1 MLSCEDIRFNLR
13 SCRDGSYAL
22 SVHLRWPLTGRAEE
36 LRAIDAAMSD
46 PDSAGV
52 VVCGAAGVGKSR
64 LASEALDSAAKKGF
78 EVRRA
83 VATSSA
89 RALPLGAFAVWTS
102 AGLDNLQLV
111 RGVID
116 SLTAAPQGTAVIVGI
131 DDVHLLD
138 DLSALVLHQIVQRR
152 AAKVLLTVRDGEAI
166 SPAVQDVWRNG
177 QFERLDLQPLS
188 ADETTALL
196 CAALGGPVEPAA
208 ARRLWKLTR
217 GNALYL
223 HHIVEQEVSD
233 GRLVEEHGYWRWSGE
248 PVVAPALIE
257 LIESRI
263 GALPPAIG
271 AVIDALAVGEP
282 IELRSLARITTPAA
296 VEEAD
301 VRGLITL
308 ERVDGAMEVRIA
320 HPLYGEVRKERAPPT
335 RLRRL
340 RGLVAKELAAGDRR
354 DDARSVVRRAT
365 LMLDSD
371 LDPDPELFLTAART
385 AIRLDTPLAEQLA
398 RAAVLAGGGM
408 ESQLTH
414 CYCLVW
420 HGRAAEAEREL
431 ATLVEHATT
440 DLERVQIAEQR
451 VHNLFW
457 TLRRPADA
465 EAVLDDT
472 GRQLTEP
479 AARHLLAAPRAA
491 IYADLGR
498 PWQAVHAGT
507 EALAEASLPDHLVVL
522 ASWGLVGGLG
532 MVGRADEIGAVSTRG
547 YAAAARSPN
556 AAVMRMGLAY
566 RHMIGLKLAGH
577 LHEAERIA
585 LEARRESE
593 DSWFPHSSLILLGQA
608 ALAQGNVDRAL
619 RWLREARASLDALGD
634 IGGWLFRC
642 RLSLTQALA
651 MAGQVSAA
659 KRALAELAENRHP
672 AFAFLEPELILAR
685 GWVAAAEGALSQALV
700 HARQAADLAADAG
713 QLGYE
718 VLALQTAVA
727 FGDRGAADRLAT
739 LATKVDG
746 PRAGVAAR
754 FAAALEAGDGAE
766 LAAASEEFE
775 RMGDL
780 VAAADAAAHAAIAYR
795 RQELRGSALGCST
808 RAEALAEHCGVST
821 PALRQANE
829 RLPLTDRER
838 EIVML
843 LGEGLSSPAIADRLT
858 LSARTVEGHI
868 YRAMA
873 KTSTTSRDE
882 LAALLPRDKTRS
894 HN

>member
-1 MLSCEDIRFNLR
+1 M
-13 SCRDGSYAL
+13 
-22 SVHLRWPLTGRAEE
+22 HLKWPLTGRAEE
-36 LRAIDAAMSD
+36 LRLIEAAVSE
-46 PDSAGV
+46 PDSSGILIR
-52 VVCGAAGVGKSR
+52 GAAGVGKSR
-64 LASEALDSAAKKGF
+64 IAREALSSAASKGR
-78 EVRRA
+78 ETRWA

-89 RALPLGAFAVWTS
+89 RALPLGAFAPWTS
-102 AGLDNLQLV
+102 ASTERLELV
-111 RGVID
+111 RAVIG
-116 SLTAAPQGTAVIVGI
+116 SLTSAPKGTTVVVGV

-138 DLSALVLHQIVQRR
+138 DLSAFVLHQIVQRR
-152 AAKVLLTVRDGEAI
+152 AAKVVLTVRAGETI
-166 SPAVQDVWRNG
+166 PMGVQEVWTGG

-188 ADETTALL
+188 SDETAMLL
-196 CAALGGPVEPAA
+196 SAALGAPIDPAA
-208 ARRLWKLTR
+208 GRRLWKLTC

-223 HHIVEQEVSD
+223 HHVVEQEVSD
-233 GRLVEEHGYWRWSGE
+233 GRLVEQQGYWRWSGE

-263 GALPPAIG
+263 GALPSAIG
-271 AVIDALAVGEP
+271 DVIDTLAVGEP
-282 IELRSLARITTPAA
+282 IELGSLARITDPSA

-308 ERVDGAMEVRIA
+308 EEVDSAIEARIA

-340 RGLVAKELAAGDRR
+340 RGLVAKDLAAGDRR
-354 DDARSVVRRAT
+354 DDARIVVRRAT

-371 LDPDPELFLTAART
+371 LDPDHELFLTAAQT
-385 AIRLDTPLAEQLA
+385 AIRLDTPLAERLA

-408 ESQLTH
+408 ESQLMH

-420 HGRAAEAEREL
+420 HGRAAEAESDL

-440 DLERVQIAEQR
+440 DLERVRIAELR
-451 VHNLFW
+451 AHNLFW

-479 AARHLLAAPRAA
+479 TARHLLAAPRAA

-498 PWQAVHAGT
+498 PRQAVQAAT

-532 MVGRADEIGAVSTRG
+532 MLGRADEIGTVSTRG
-547 YAAAARSPN
+547 YAAAARAPN
-556 AAVMRMGLAY
+556 AAVMRMGLSY
-566 RHMIGLKLAGH
+566 RHMIGLKLAGY

-608 ALAQGNVDRAL
+608 ALAQGNVDSAL
-619 RWLREARASLDALGD
+619 RSLREARASLDALGD

-651 MAGQVSAA
+651 MAGEVSAA
-659 KRALAELAENRHP
+659 KRALAELDENRHP
-672 AFAFLEPELILAR
+672 AFAFLEPELMLAQA
-685 GWVAAAEGALSQALV
+685 WVAAAEGAVSQALV
-700 HARQAADLAADAG
+700 HAHQAAEVAANAG
-713 QLGYE
+713 QLAHE
-718 VLALQTAVA
+718 VLALQTAVG
-727 FGDRGAADRLAT
+727 FGDRTVADRLAA
-739 LATKVDG
+739 LATQVDG

-754 FAAALEAGDGAE
+754 FAAALATGDGAE
-766 LAAASEEFE
+766 LAAVSEEFE

-780 VAAADAAAHAAIAYR
+780 VAAVDAAAHAAFAYR
-795 RQELRGSALGCST
+795 RQDLRGSALGCST
-808 RAEALAEHCGVST
+808 RAEALAERCGGVST
-821 PALRQANE
+821 PALRQASE

-843 LGEGLSSPAIADRLT
+843 LGEGLSSPAIAERLT

-873 KTSTTSRDE
+873 KTGTTSRDE
-882 LAALLPRDKTRS
+882 LAALLLRHRWVSRS
-894 HN
+894 

>member
-1 MLSCEDIRFNLR
+1 
-13 SCRDGSYAL
+13 
-22 SVHLRWPLTGRAEE
+22 VHLKWPLTGRAEE
-36 LRAIDAAMSD
+36 LRLIEAAVSE
-46 PDSAGV
+46 PDSSGILIR
-52 VVCGAAGVGKSR
+52 GAAGVGKSR
-64 LASEALDSAAKKGF
+64 IAREALSSAASKGR
-78 EVRRA
+78 ETRWA

-89 RALPLGAFAVWTS
+89 RALPLGAFAPWTS
-102 AGLDNLQLV
+102 ASTERLELV
-111 RGVID
+111 RAVIG
-116 SLTAAPQGTAVIVGI
+116 SLTSAPKGTTVVVGV

-138 DLSALVLHQIVQRR
+138 DLSAFVLHQIVQRR
-152 AAKVLLTVRDGEAI
+152 AAKVVLTVRAGETI
-166 SPAVQDVWRNG
+166 PMGVQEVWTGG

-188 ADETTALL
+188 SDETAMLL
-196 CAALGGPVEPAA
+196 SAALGAPIDPAA
-208 ARRLWKLTR
+208 GRRLWKLTC

-223 HHIVEQEVSD
+223 HHVVEQEVSD
-233 GRLVEEHGYWRWSGE
+233 GRLVEQQGYWRWSGE

-263 GALPPAIG
+263 GALPSAIG
-271 AVIDALAVGEP
+271 DVIDTLAVGEP
-282 IELRSLARITTPAA
+282 IELGSLARITDPSA

-308 ERVDGAMEVRIA
+308 EEVDSAIEARIA

-340 RGLVAKELAAGDRR
+340 RGLVAKDLAAGDRR
-354 DDARSVVRRAT
+354 DDARIVVRRAT

-371 LDPDPELFLTAART
+371 LDPDHELFLTAART
-385 AIRLDTPLAEQLA
+385 AIRLDTPLAERLA

-408 ESQLTH
+408 ESQLMH

-420 HGRAAEAEREL
+420 HGRAAEAESDL

-440 DLERVQIAEQR
+440 DLERVRIAELR
-451 VHNLFW
+451 AHNLFW

-479 AARHLLAAPRAA
+479 TARHLLAAPRAA

-498 PWQAVHAGT
+498 PRQAVQAAT

-532 MVGRADEIGAVSTRG
+532 MLGRADEIGTVSTRG
-547 YAAAARSPN
+547 YAAAARAPN
-556 AAVMRMGLAY
+556 AAVMRMGLSY
-566 RHMIGLKLAGH
+566 RHMIGLKLAGY

-608 ALAQGNVDRAL
+608 ALAQGNVDSAL
-619 RWLREARASLDALGD
+619 RSLREARASLDALGD

-651 MAGQVSAA
+651 MAGEVSAA
-659 KRALAELAENRHP
+659 KRALAELDENRHP
-672 AFAFLEPELILAR
+672 AFAFLEPELMLAQA
-685 GWVAAAEGALSQALV
+685 WVAAAEGAVSQALV
-700 HARQAADLAADAG
+700 HAHQAAEVAANAG
-713 QLGYE
+713 QLAHE
-718 VLALQTAVA
+718 VLALQTAVG
-727 FGDRGAADRLAT
+727 FGDRTVADRLAA
-739 LATKVDG
+739 LATQVDG

-754 FAAALEAGDGAE
+754 FAAALATGDGAE
-766 LAAASEEFE
+766 LAAVSEEFE

-780 VAAADAAAHAAIAYR
+780 VAAVDAAAHAAFAYR
-795 RQELRGSALGCST
+795 RQDLRGSALGCST
-808 RAEALAEHCGVST
+808 RAEALAERCGGVST
-821 PALRQANE
+821 PALRQASE

-843 LGEGLSSPAIADRLT
+843 LGEGLSSPAIAERLT

-873 KTSTTSRDE
+873 KTGTTSRDE
-882 LAALLPRDKTRS
+882 LAALLLRHRWVSRS
-894 HN
+894 

>member
-1 MLSCEDIRFNLR
+1 M
-13 SCRDGSYAL
+13 
-22 SVHLRWPLTGRAEE
+22 VV
-36 LRAIDAAMSD
+36 
-46 PDSAGV
+46 GV
-52 VVCGAAGVGKSR
+52 
-64 LASEALDSAAKKGF
+64 
-78 EVRRA
+78 
-83 VATSSA
+83 
-89 RALPLGAFAVWTS
+89 
-102 AGLDNLQLV
+102 
-111 RGVID
+111 
-116 SLTAAPQGTAVIVGI
+116 

-138 DLSALVLHQIVQRR
+138 ELSAFVLHQIVQRR
-152 AAKVLLTVRDGEAI
+152 AAKVVLTVRDGEAI
-166 SPAVQDVWRNG
+166 PMGVQEVWTGG

-188 ADETTALL
+188 SDETATLL
-196 CAALGGPVEPAA
+196 SAALGGPIDPAA
-208 ARRLWKLTR
+208 GRRLWKLTC

-233 GRLVEEHGYWRWSGE
+233 GRLVEQQGYWRWSGE
-248 PVVAPALIE
+248 AIVAPALIE

-263 GALPPAIG
+263 GALSSAIG
-271 AVIDALAVGEP
+271 DVIDALAVGEP
-282 IELRSLARITTPAA
+282 IDLGSLARITDPAA

-308 ERVDGAMEVRIA
+308 EQVDSAVEVRIA

-340 RGLVAKELAAGDRR
+340 RGLVARELAAGDRR
-354 DDARSVVRRAT
+354 DDARIVVRRAT

-371 LDPDPELFLTAART
+371 LDPDHELFLTAART
-385 AIRLDTPLAEQLA
+385 AIRLDTPLAERLA

-408 ESQLTH
+408 ECGLMH

-420 HGRAAEAEREL
+420 QGRAAEAERDL

-440 DLERVQIAEQR
+440 DLERVQIAELR

-465 EAVLDDT
+465 EAVLDDA

-479 AARHLLAAPRAA
+479 SARHLLAAPRAA

-498 PWQAVHAGT
+498 PRQAVQAAT

-532 MVGRADEIGAVSTRG
+532 MLGRADEIGTVSTRG
-547 YAAAARSPN
+547 YAAAARAPN

-566 RHMIGLKLAGH
+566 RHMIGLKLAGY
-577 LHEAERIA
+577 LHEADRIA

-593 DSWFPHSSLILLGQA
+593 DSWFPHSSLVLLGQA
-608 ALAQGNVDRAL
+608 ALAKGNVDNAV
-619 RWLREARASLDALGD
+619 RWLREAHVSLDALGD
-634 IGGWLFRC
+634 VGGWLFRC

-651 MAGQVSAA
+651 MAGEVSVATQA
-659 KRALAELAENRHP
+659 TVELEQNRHP
-672 AFAFLEPELILAR
+672 GFAFLEPELMLAR
-685 GWVAAAEGALSQALV
+685 AWVAAAEGAVSRALV
-700 HARQAADLAADAG
+700 HAHQAAEVAANAG
-713 QLGYE
+713 QLAHE
-718 VLALQTAVA
+718 VLALQTAVG
-727 FGDRGAADRLAT
+727 FGDRTVADRLAA
-739 LATKVDG
+739 LATQVDG

-754 FAAALEAGDGAE
+754 FAAALATGDGAE
-766 LAAASEEFE
+766 LAAVSEEFE

-780 VAAADAAAHAAIAYR
+780 VAAVDAAAHAALAYR
-795 RQELRGSALGCST
+795 RQDLRGSALGCST
-808 RAEALAEHCGVST
+808 RAEALAEHCGGVST
-821 PALRQANE
+821 PALRQASE

-843 LGEGLSSPAIADRLT
+843 LGEGLSSPAIAERLT

-873 KTSTTSRDE
+873 KTGTTSRDE
-882 LAALLPRDKTRS
+882 LAALLLRHRWVSRS
-894 HN
+894 